1 MLILDFRIA
10 FSPKSKIQ
18 NPQYLEVV
26 FMNTVLLILLGL
38 ALGVVIGWLWA
49 AARTRSDLVKL
60 QVDAEGRVKTAE
72 GTLQEVR
79 ARVGDFQASLDERA
93 RAIEDLQQK
102 LRQESEQKVQAKT
115 DLDNARTA
123 AEDAR
128 QLRERL
134 KGEGELRVAAETKL
148 RETQASLEE
157 QRKLLEEAKNA
168 LTQTFQALSAEALKS
183 NNQAFIALA
192 RSQFE
197 TLQAQAKGDLDTRQN
212 AIDGLINPLKES
224 LGRYEQQILEMEKS
238 RQKAYG
244 ALDEQLRNL
253 TQANQRLEEGT
264 RQLASALSSPL
275 KVRGRWGE
283 LTLHRVVE
291 LAGMSEHCDF
301 TEQESITT
309 ESGRQRPD
317 MIVNLPG
324 NRRIAVDAKVP
335 LQAFI
340 DAVNPEKTEAQ
351 RAEAL
356 ETHSKLVRNHLNQLA
371 ERKYWEQVG
380 PELELV
386 VLFLPG
392 ESFFSA
398 ALEQDRQLIDD
409 GMQKKVV
416 LATPTTLIAL
426 LRSAGYLWQQEKITQ
441 NAKEISE
448 LGKEL
453 YDRLKTFLSH
463 FESVGSCLRRAVESY
478 NRAAG
483 SMESR
488 LLPSARKFKELGA
501 ATGEEIEE
509 LEPVDE
515 VPRTLAAPES
525 KNEEPE
531 MGSEN
536 LEVRSEKLGVR
547 S

>member
-1 MLILDFRIA
+1 
-10 FSPKSKIQ
+10 
-18 NPQYLEVV
+18 
-26 FMNTVLLILLGL
+26 MNSIMLILLGVV
-38 ALGVVIGWLWA
+38 LGFVIGWLVA
-49 AARTRSDLVKL
+49 AARTRTEMVKF
-60 QVDAEGRVKTAE
+60 QVDAEGRVKAAE

-79 ARVGDFQASLDERA
+79 VRLSTLQATLDGRDRESA
-93 RAIEDLQQK
+93 GLQQK
-102 LRQESEQKVQAKT
+102 LRDESEQKVKAQT
-115 DLDNARTA
+115 ELENARVA
-123 AEDAR
+123 AADSN

-134 KGEGELRVAAETKL
+134 KAEGELRVAAETKL
-148 RETQASLEE
+148 DKAQANLEE
-157 QRKLLEEAKNA
+157 QKKLLEDAKKALLEA
-168 LTQTFQALSAEALKS
+168 FQALSAEALKS

-197 TLQAQAKGDLDTRQN
+197 TLQAQAKGDLETRQK
-212 AIDGLINPLKES
+212 AIDGLVNPLKDS
-224 LGRYEQQILEMEKS
+224 LGRYEHQILEMEKA

-244 ALDEQLRNL
+244 TLDEQLRTL
-253 TQANQRLEEGT
+253 AQANQRLEEET
-264 RQLASALSSPL
+264 KHLASALSSPL
-275 KVRGRWGE
+275 KARGRWGE
-283 LTLHRVVE
+283 LTLRRVVE

-301 TEQESITT
+301 TEQETITT

-335 LQAFI
+335 LQAFM
-340 DAVNPEKTEAQ
+340 DAVNPERSATE

-356 ETHSKLVRNHLNQLA
+356 ASHSVLVRNHMNQLA

-398 ALEQDRQLIDD
+398 AMEQDRQLMDD

-426 LRSAGYLWQQEKITQ
+426 LRSAAYLWQQEKITQ
-441 NAKEISE
+441 NAKQISE
-448 LGKEL
+448 LGRDL
-453 YDRLKTFLSH
+453 YDRLKTFLGH
-463 FESVGSCLRRAVESY
+463 FQTLGASIERAVESY
-478 NRAAG
+478 NKAVG

-488 LLPSARKFKELGA
+488 VLVSARKFKELGA
-501 ATGEEIEE
+501 ATGEEITE

-515 VPRTLAAPES
+515 APRALVAPE
-525 KNEEPE
+525 K
-531 MGSEN
+531 
-536 LEVRSEKLGVR
+536 EVQE
-547 S
+547 

>member
-1 MLILDFRIA
+1 
-10 FSPKSKIQ
+10 
-18 NPQYLEVV
+18 
-26 FMNTVLLILLGL
+26 MNSILLILLGVV
-38 ALGVVIGWLWA
+38 LGAVIGWLLA
-49 AARTRSDLVKL
+49 ASRSRTELVKS
-60 QVDAEGRVKTAE
+60 QVDAEGRVKAAE

-79 ARVGDFQASLDERA
+79 ARLSTLQATLDGRER
-93 RAIEDLQQK
+93 ELGGLQQK
-102 LRQESEQKVQAKT
+102 LREEGEQKVKAQT
-115 DLDNARTA
+115 ELESARTA
-123 AEDAR
+123 SEDSH

-134 KGEGELRVAAETKL
+134 KVEGELRVAAETKL
-148 RETQASLEE
+148 REAQANLEE
-157 QRKLLEEAKNA
+157 QKKILEEARKTLLEA
-168 LTQTFQALSAEALKS
+168 FQALSAEALKS

-197 TLQAQAKGDLDTRQN
+197 TLQAQAKGDLETRQK
-212 AIDGLINPLKES
+212 AIDGLVSPLKDS
-224 LGRYEQQILEMEKS
+224 LGRYEQQILEMEKT

-244 ALDEQLRNL
+244 TLDEQLRTL
-253 TQANQRLEEGT
+253 AQANQRLEEET
-264 RQLASALSSPL
+264 KNLRSALSSPL
-275 KVRGRWGE
+275 KARGRWGE
-283 LTLHRVVE
+283 LTLRRVVE

-301 TEQESITT
+301 SEQESITT

-335 LQAFI
+335 LQAFM
-340 DAVNPEKTEAQ
+340 DAVNTEKTEKE
-351 RAEAL
+351 RADAL
-356 ETHSKLVRNHLNQLA
+356 ATHGGLVRSHMNQLA

-426 LRSAGYLWQQEKITQ
+426 LRSAAYLWQQEKITQ
-441 NAKEISE
+441 NSRQISE
-448 LGKEL
+448 LGREL
-453 YDRLKTFLSH
+453 YERLKTFLGH
-463 FESVGSCLRRAVESY
+463 FQSLGSSLERAVESF
-478 NRAAG
+478 NKAVG

-488 LLPSARKFKELGA
+488 VLVSARKFKELGA
-501 ATGEEIEE
+501 AAGGEIPE

-515 VPRTLAAPES
+515 APRALAAPE
-525 KNEEPE
+525 KDPNE
-531 MGSEN
+531 
-536 LEVRSEKLGVR
+536 
-547 S
+547 